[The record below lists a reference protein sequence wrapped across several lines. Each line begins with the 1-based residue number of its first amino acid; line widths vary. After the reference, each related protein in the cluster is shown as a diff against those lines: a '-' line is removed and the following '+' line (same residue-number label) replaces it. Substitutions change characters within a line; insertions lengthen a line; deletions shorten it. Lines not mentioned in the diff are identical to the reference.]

1 MGKAVRQVR
10 GENQKNIVRLIEG
23 LEGKFSAWEIW
34 QDFITLSAVS
44 VANAIGGPYRDS
56 REKMFTERIGKYS
69 EKERTAFSLMFNEL
83 VEALERNP
91 DQDFLGDMFMTLGC
105 GDKWKG
111 QFFTPYCVC
120 RAMGAISYGVELKNR
135 IEKRGWV
142 TVGDCACGA
151 GALLVAF
158 ANECWSKGINYQ
170 KHVLFIG
177 QDLDFLASMM
187 CYLQLSLLG
196 CAGYVCVDDSIA
208 RPCLSYDDRGLI
220 PVEGSRIWY
229 TPMYHSD
236 IWQWRRAACQM
247 DLMIR
252 NSKTAE
258 PLVAPPAEPA
268 QAPEPVTQETPAT
281 PSLAEVKA
289 GQLTFF

>member
-1 MGKAVRQVR
+1 MGKAVRQVK

-44 VANAIGGPYRDS
+44 VANVIGGPYRDS
-56 REKMFTERIGKYS
+56 REKMFTDRIGKYS

-83 VEALERNP
+83 VEALDRNP
-91 DQDFLGDMFMTLGC
+91 DQDFLGEMFMTLGC

-120 RAMGAISYGVELKNR
+120 RAMAAVTYGDNIR
-135 IEKRGWV
+135 PQIEKNGWV
-142 TVGDCACGA
+142 SVGDCACGA
-151 GALLVAF
+151 GATLIAF
-158 ANECWSKGINYQ
+158 ANECRSKGINYQ
-170 KHVLFIG
+170 TDVLFVG
-177 QDLDFLASMM
+177 QDLDFLAGMM

-196 CAGYVCVDDSIA
+196 CAGYVCIDDSIA
-208 RPCLSYDDRGLI
+208 RPCTCYDDHALI
-220 PVEGSRIWY
+220 PVDGSRIWY
-229 TPMYHSD
+229 TPMYHRD
-236 IWQWRRAACQM
+236 IWHLRRVACRM

-252 NSKTAE
+252 KSNKAR
-258 PLVAPPAEPA
+258 PLVAA
-268 QAPEPVTQETPAT
+268 QAAVPATEPNPPEAPAT
-281 PSLAEVKA
+281 PPLTESKA